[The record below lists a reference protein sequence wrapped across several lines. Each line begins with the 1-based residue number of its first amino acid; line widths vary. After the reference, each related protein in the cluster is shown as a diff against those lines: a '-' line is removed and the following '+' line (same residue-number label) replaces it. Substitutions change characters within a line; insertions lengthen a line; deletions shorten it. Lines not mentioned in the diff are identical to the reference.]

1 MVIVDIVPNNA
12 AAKYEVL
19 EIAIGYRFS
28 NRRLLEEALTHRSRA
43 NEVSGGIFDNQRLE
57 FFGDSILGFI
67 IGGELFHRH
76 PDLREGDLSRLRAV
90 LVDEENLSRLAAV
103 IDLGAFLVLGKGE
116 ERSGGRNKK
125 SILADA
131 YEALIAAVYL
141 DGGLEAVQSLIKK
154 QFDGLLSAAA
164 SFGLSRDYKTEL
176 QELTQS
182 RFSSVPRY
190 ELIEASGPD
199 HDRTYR
205 VQVVINGSA
214 AGEGSGKSKKDAQ
227 QAAACAAL
235 EMLS

>member
-1 MVIVDIVPNNA
+1 LVIVDNVLNNV
-12 AAKYEVL
+12 AAKYDVL
-19 EIAIGYRFS
+19 ETAISYRFS

-43 NEVSGGIFDNQRLE
+43 NEVSGGAFDNQRLE
-57 FFGDSILGFI
+57 FFGDSILGFL

-90 LVDEENLSRLAAV
+90 LVDEENLSRLAKV
-103 IDLGAFLVLGKGE
+103 IDLGAFLILGKGE

-141 DGGLEAVQSLIKK
+141 DGGMEAVQDLIKK
-154 QFDGLLSAAA
+154 QFDGLLTAAG

-190 ELIEASGPD
+190 ELVEASGPD

-205 VQVVINGSA
+205 VQVVINGTA

-227 QAAACAAL
+227 QAAARAVL
-235 EMLS
+235 EMLL

>member
-1 MVIVDIVPNNA
+1 MQNNA
-12 AAKYEVL
+12 ADKYDVL

-57 FFGDSILGFI
+57 FLGDSILGFLI
-67 IGGELFHRH
+67 AGELFHRH
-76 PDLREGDLSRLRAV
+76 PDLREGDLSRLRAT

-103 IDLGAFLVLGKGE
+103 LDLGAFLILGKGE

-141 DGGLEAVQSLIKK
+141 DGGMEAVQELIKK
-154 QFDGLLSAAA
+154 QFDGLLAAA
-164 SFGLSRDYKTEL
+164 DSFGLSRDYKTEL

-190 ELIEASGPD
+190 ELVEASGPD

-227 QAAACAAL
+227 QAAARAAL
-235 EMLS
+235 ELLI